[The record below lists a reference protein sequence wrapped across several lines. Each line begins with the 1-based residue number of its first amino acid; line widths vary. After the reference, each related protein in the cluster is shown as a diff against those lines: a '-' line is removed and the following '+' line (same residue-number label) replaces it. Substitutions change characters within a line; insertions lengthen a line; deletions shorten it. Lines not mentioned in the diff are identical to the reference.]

1 MDRRTFLATAPLV
14 TGSMVRPAR
23 AQGSGTRKLKLVTP
37 WPKDAPGLSSSANRL
52 AKMISES
59 SQGRIQVDVFS
70 AGELVDAFEVFD
82 AVSEGIADM
91 YHSPEYYWQD
101 KSPAFSFFASVPFGL
116 TANEMAAW
124 IHHGGGQAL
133 WDELSG
139 QFNLKPLLAASTGV
153 QMGGWYDREVNSIDS
168 FKGLRIRMPGLGGE
182 ILKKMG
188 AIVVSLPGGEIV
200 PALQS
205 GAINASEW
213 VCPWLDVH
221 LGLDKAA
228 RYYYYPGF
236 QEPGPGI
243 ALGLNKDLW
252 DDLDRFEKQVFITA
266 SAAEFTLSLAEF
278 NTQNALVLQAISEQ
292 DIEMRRFDAGLLREV
307 RKISTSLL
315 EELAADQPLTR
326 RILDSFTAFRE
337 SQMQWSSLADLAFLH
352 AREQAYTG

>member
-1 MDRRTFLATAPLV
+1 MDRRTFLAATPLAAAALP
-14 TGSMVRPAR
+14 RPAS
-23 AQGSGTRKLKLVTP
+23 AQGAATRKLKLVTP

-52 AKMISES
+52 AKMITES
-59 SQGRIQVDVFS
+59 SQGRIQVAVYS
-70 AGELVDAFEVFD
+70 AGELVDAFEIFD
-82 AVSEGIADM
+82 AVSEGVADM
-91 YHSPEYYWQD
+91 YHSPEYYWQN

-124 IHHGGGQAL
+124 IHHGGGQTL
-133 WDELSG
+133 WDELSA

-153 QMGGWYDREVNSIDS
+153 QMGGWYDREISSIDG
-168 FKGLRIRMPGLGGE
+168 FKDLRIRMPGLGGE

-221 LGLDKAA
+221 LGLDQAA

-243 ALGLNKDLW
+243 SLSLNKELW
-252 DDLDRFEKQVFITA
+252 EDLDLFEKQVFRTA
-266 SAAEFTLSLAEF
+266 TAAEFTLSLAEF
-278 NTQNALVLQAISEQ
+278 NAQNAVALQHIKDQKVE
-292 DIEMRRFDAGLLREV
+292 IRRFDDELLYEI
-307 RKISTSLL
+307 RKISDALL
-315 EELAADQPLTR
+315 EELAAENLLAR

-337 SQMQWSSLADLAFLH
+337 PQMEWSSLADLAFIA
-352 AREQAYTG
+352 ARKQAYSS